1 MSFVLILIRLP
12 FVNAAKI
19 AHLTKL
25 GNKTWEKSK
34 VFRLPCHF
42 VKTPYLA
49 KDLMYLSAKSKII
62 VNTHIMKEN
71 ENVNNQDDALKDT
84 VNPDMESKQEPVDEQ
99 PKQEEAKEAS
109 NDKVSD
115 KKSKRFKIRHTQ
127 EKALEEEK
135 AKYAEL
141 NDKYLRLF
149 SEFDNFRKRTAKEK
163 LDLTVTAS
171 ENVIKDILPVLDDFE
186 RALQNMEK
194 NGNEADLQ
202 GVTLIFNKLKD
213 TLKKK
218 GLEEIDARGADFNT
232 DEHEAL
238 TMIPAPEEDKKG
250 KVLDVIQKGYK
261 LNGKVIRFARV
272 VVGN

>member
-1 MSFVLILIRLP
+1 M
-12 FVNAAKI
+12 
-19 AHLTKL
+19 
-25 GNKTWEKSK
+25 
-34 VFRLPCHF
+34 
-42 VKTPYLA
+42 
-49 KDLMYLSAKSKII
+49 KD
-62 VNTHIMKEN
+62 N
-71 ENVNNQDDALKDT
+71 ENVKNQDDILKD
-84 VNPDMESKQEPVDEQ
+84 VVDSGMENNQEPVEEQ
-99 PKQEEAKEAS
+99 PANESNEAPA
-109 NDKVSD
+109 DTVSD
-115 KKSKRFKIRHTQ
+115 KKSKRFKIRHSNDK
-127 EKALEEEK
+127 KALEEEK

-141 NDKYLRLF
+141 NDKYLHLA

-163 LDLTVTAS
+163 LDLTATAS

-194 NGNEADLQ
+194 NGNEADMQ

-218 GLEEIDARGADFNT
+218 GLEEIEAMGVEFNT

>member
-1 MSFVLILIRLP
+1 M
-12 FVNAAKI
+12 
-19 AHLTKL
+19 
-25 GNKTWEKSK
+25 E
-34 VFRLPCHF
+34 
-42 VKTPYLA
+42 
-49 KDLMYLSAKSKII
+49 
-62 VNTHIMKEN
+62 EN
-71 ENVNNQDDALKDT
+71 ENVKNQDDALKDT
-84 VNPDMESKQEPVDEQ
+84 VNPDMENKQEPAEEQ
-99 PKQEEAKEAS
+99 TAHEKKEEAA
-109 NDKVSD
+109 DKVSD
-115 KKSKRFKIRHTQ
+115 KKSKRFKIRHAA

-149 SEFDNFRKRTAKEK
+149 SEFDNHRKRTAKEK
-163 LDLTVTAS
+163 LDLMATAS

-194 NGNEADLQ
+194 NGNEADIQ

-218 GLEEIDARGADFNT
+218 GLEEIEAMNAEFNT

>member
-1 MSFVLILIRLP
+1 M
-12 FVNAAKI
+12 
-19 AHLTKL
+19 T
-25 GNKTWEKSK
+25 
-34 VFRLPCHF
+34 
-42 VKTPYLA
+42 
-49 KDLMYLSAKSKII
+49 
-62 VNTHIMKEN
+62 EN
-71 ENVNNQDDALKDT
+71 ENVKNQDDALKDT
-84 VNPDMESKQEPVDEQ
+84 VNPDMENKQEPVEEQ
-99 PKQEEAKEAS
+99 PVNEKKEESA
-109 NDKVSD
+109 DKVSD
-115 KKSKRFKIRHTQ
+115 KKSKRFKIRHAQ

-141 NDKYLRLF
+141 NDKYLRLL
-149 SEFDNFRKRTAKEK
+149 SEFDNFRKRTVKEK

-218 GLEEIDARGADFNT
+218 GLEEIEAMGAEFNT

>member
-1 MSFVLILIRLP
+1 M
-12 FVNAAKI
+12 
-19 AHLTKL
+19 
-25 GNKTWEKSK
+25 E
-34 VFRLPCHF
+34 
-42 VKTPYLA
+42 
-49 KDLMYLSAKSKII
+49 
-62 VNTHIMKEN
+62 EN
-71 ENVNNQDDALKDT
+71 ENVKNQDDALKDT
-84 VNPDMESKQEPVDEQ
+84 VNPDMENKQEPAEEQ
-99 PKQEEAKEAS
+99 TANEKKEEAA
-109 NDKVSD
+109 DKVSD
-115 KKSKRFKIRHTQ
+115 KKSKRFKIRHAA

-149 SEFDNFRKRTAKEK
+149 SEFDNHRKRTAKEK
-163 LDLTVTAS
+163 LDLMATAS

-218 GLEEIDARGADFNT
+218 GLEEIEAMNAEFNT

-272 VVGN
+272 VGGN

>member
-1 MSFVLILIRLP
+1 M
-12 FVNAAKI
+12 
-19 AHLTKL
+19 
-25 GNKTWEKSK
+25 E
-34 VFRLPCHF
+34 
-42 VKTPYLA
+42 
-49 KDLMYLSAKSKII
+49 
-62 VNTHIMKEN
+62 EN
-71 ENVNNQDDALKDT
+71 ENVKNQDDALKDT
-84 VNPDMESKQEPVDEQ
+84 VNSDMESKQEPAEEQ
-99 PKQEEAKEAS
+99 PANESNEAPA
-109 NDKVSD
+109 DTVSD
-115 KKSKRFKIRHTQ
+115 KKSKRFKIRHAQ

-135 AKYAEL
+135 AKCAEL
-141 NDKYLRLF
+141 NDKHLRLQA
-149 SEFDNFRKRTAKEK
+149 EFDNFRKRTAKEK
-163 LDLTVTAS
+163 LDLTATAS

-218 GLEEIDARGADFNT
+218 GLEEIEAMDAEFNT

-238 TMIPAPEEDKKG
+238 TMIPAPEEEKKG

>member
-1 MSFVLILIRLP
+1 MS
-12 FVNAAKI
+12 
-19 AHLTKL
+19 
-25 GNKTWEKSK
+25 EQQ
-34 VFRLPCHF
+34 
-42 VKTPYLA
+42 
-49 KDLMYLSAKSKII
+49 
-62 VNTHIMKEN
+62 
-71 ENVNNQDDALKDT
+71 NVNNQDDALKDT
-84 VNPDMESKQEPVDEQ
+84 VNPDIEPNQERPQAETNEV
-99 PKQEEAKEAS
+99 PIEETKETP
-109 NDKVSD
+109 NDTVSD
-115 KKSKRFKIRHTQ
+115 KKSKRFRIRHAQ

-135 AKYAEL
+135 AKFAEL
-141 NDKYLRLF
+141 NDKHLRLQA
-149 SEFDNFRKRTAKEK
+149 EFDNFRKRTAKEK

-171 ENVIKDILPVLDDFE
+171 ENVIKDILPVFDDFE

-194 NGNEADLQ
+194 NGNEADMQ

-218 GLEEIDARGADFNT
+218 GLEEIEAMDTEFNT

>member
-1 MSFVLILIRLP
+1 MS
-12 FVNAAKI
+12 
-19 AHLTKL
+19 
-25 GNKTWEKSK
+25 
-34 VFRLPCHF
+34 
-42 VKTPYLA
+42 
-49 KDLMYLSAKSKII
+49 
-62 VNTHIMKEN
+62 EN
-71 ENVNNQDDALKDT
+71 ENVNNQDDAIYDI
-84 VNPDMESKQEPVDEQ
+84 VNPDLDENQEPIVVEDKQEETT
-99 PKQEEAKEAS
+99 EAKEAPS
-109 NDKVSD
+109 DNVSD
-115 KKSKRFKIRHTQ
+115 KKSKRFKIRHAQ

-141 NDKYLRLF
+141 NDKFLRLF

-163 LDLTVTAS
+163 LDLTATAS

-186 RALQNMEK
+186 RAIQNMEK

-218 GLEEIDARGADFNT
+218 GLEEIEAMDAEFNT

>member
-1 MSFVLILIRLP
+1 
-12 FVNAAKI
+12 
-19 AHLTKL
+19 
-25 GNKTWEKSK
+25 
-34 VFRLPCHF
+34 
-42 VKTPYLA
+42 
-49 KDLMYLSAKSKII
+49 
-62 VNTHIMKEN
+62 MKEN

-84 VNPDMESKQEPVDEQ
+84 VNPDMESTQKPTDDQ
-99 PKQEEAKEAS
+99 PKQEETKETTS
-109 NDKVSD
+109 DNISD
-115 KKSKRFKIRHTQ
+115 KKSKRFKIRHAA

-135 AKYAEL
+135 TKYAEL
-141 NDKYLRLF
+141 NDKFLRLF

-202 GVTLIFNKLKD
+202 GVTLIYNKLKD

-218 GLEEIDARGADFNT
+218 GLEEIEAMGAEFNT

>member
-1 MSFVLILIRLP
+1 M
-12 FVNAAKI
+12 
-19 AHLTKL
+19 T
-25 GNKTWEKSK
+25 
-34 VFRLPCHF
+34 
-42 VKTPYLA
+42 
-49 KDLMYLSAKSKII
+49 
-62 VNTHIMKEN
+62 EN
-71 ENVNNQDDALKDT
+71 ENVNNQDDAVYDI
-84 VNPDMESKQEPVDEQ
+84 VNPDLDENQEPIVVEEKQEETV
-99 PKQEEAKEAS
+99 EAKEAPS
-109 NDKVSD
+109 DNVSD
-115 KKSKRFKIRHTQ
+115 KKSKRFKIRHAQ

-163 LDLTVTAS
+163 LDLTATAS

-202 GVTLIFNKLKD
+202 GVTMIFNKLKD

-218 GLEEIDARGADFNT
+218 GLEEIEAMDAEFNT

-238 TMIPAPEEDKKG
+238 TLIPAPEEDKKG
-250 KVLDVIQKGYK
+250 KVMDVIQKGYK

>member
-1 MSFVLILIRLP
+1 M
-12 FVNAAKI
+12 
-19 AHLTKL
+19 T
-25 GNKTWEKSK
+25 
-34 VFRLPCHF
+34 
-42 VKTPYLA
+42 
-49 KDLMYLSAKSKII
+49 
-62 VNTHIMKEN
+62 EN
-71 ENVNNQDDALKDT
+71 ENVKNQDDALKDT
-84 VNPDMESKQEPVDEQ
+84 VNPNMENKQEPVKEQSTDE
-99 PKQEEAKEAS
+99 KKEESA
-109 NDKVSD
+109 DKVSD
-115 KKSKRFKIRHTQ
+115 KKSKRFKIRHAQ

-171 ENVIKDILPVLDDFE
+171 ENVIKEILPVLDDFE

-194 NGNEADLQ
+194 NGNETDLQ

-218 GLEEIDARGADFNT
+218 GLEEIEAMGVEFNT

>member
-1 MSFVLILIRLP
+1 M
-12 FVNAAKI
+12 
-19 AHLTKL
+19 T
-25 GNKTWEKSK
+25 
-34 VFRLPCHF
+34 
-42 VKTPYLA
+42 
-49 KDLMYLSAKSKII
+49 
-62 VNTHIMKEN
+62 EN
-71 ENVNNQDDALKDT
+71 ENVKNQDDALKDT
-84 VNPDMESKQEPVDEQ
+84 VNPDMESKQEPVEEQ
-99 PKQEEAKEAS
+99 PVNEKKEESA
-109 NDKVSD
+109 DKVSD
-115 KKSKRFKIRHTQ
+115 KKSKRFKIRHAQ

-194 NGNEADLQ
+194 NGNEADMQ
-202 GVTLIFNKLKD
+202 GVTLIYNKLKD

-218 GLEEIDARGADFNT
+218 GLEEIEAMDAEFNT

>member
-1 MSFVLILIRLP
+1 M
-12 FVNAAKI
+12 
-19 AHLTKL
+19 T
-25 GNKTWEKSK
+25 
-34 VFRLPCHF
+34 
-42 VKTPYLA
+42 
-49 KDLMYLSAKSKII
+49 
-62 VNTHIMKEN
+62 EN
-71 ENVNNQDDALKDT
+71 ENVKNQDDALKDT
-84 VNPDMESKQEPVDEQ
+84 VNPDMENQQEPVEEQ
-99 PKQEEAKEAS
+99 PVDEKKEEAT
-109 NDKVSD
+109 DKVSD
-115 KKSKRFKIRHTQ
+115 KKSKRFKIRHAQ

-149 SEFDNFRKRTAKEK
+149 SEFDNFRNRTAMEK

-218 GLEEIDARGADFNT
+218 GLEEIEAMGVEFNT

>member
-1 MSFVLILIRLP
+1 MRQ
-12 FVNAAKI
+12 N
-19 AHLTKL
+19 
-25 GNKTWEKSK
+25 ERK
-34 VFRLPCHF
+34 V
-42 VKTPYLA
+42 KA
-49 KDLMYLSAKSKII
+49 
-62 VNTHIMKEN
+62 THIMKEN

-84 VNPDMESKQEPVDEQ
+84 VNPDMENQQEAATPQ
-99 PKQEEAKEAS
+99 PEEAQANEEKETEADS
-109 NDKVSD
+109 KAD
-115 KKSKRFKIRHTQ
+115 KKSKRFKIRHAQ

-141 NDKYLRLF
+141 NDKFLRMF

-163 LDLTVTAS
+163 LDLTATAS

-202 GVTLIFNKLKD
+202 GVTLIYNKLKN
-213 TLKKK
+213 TLRNK
-218 GLEEIDARGADFNT
+218 GLEEIEAMDAEFNT

>member
-1 MSFVLILIRLP
+1 M
-12 FVNAAKI
+12 
-19 AHLTKL
+19 T
-25 GNKTWEKSK
+25 
-34 VFRLPCHF
+34 
-42 VKTPYLA
+42 
-49 KDLMYLSAKSKII
+49 
-62 VNTHIMKEN
+62 EN

-84 VNPDMESKQEPVDEQ
+84 VNPDMENKQEPAEEQ
-99 PKQEEAKEAS
+99 TAHEKKEEAA
-109 NDKVSD
+109 DKVSD
-115 KKSKRFKIRHTQ
+115 KKSKRFKIRHAA

-149 SEFDNFRKRTAKEK
+149 SEFDNHRKRTAKEK
-163 LDLTVTAS
+163 LDLTATAS

-218 GLEEIDARGADFNT
+218 GLEEIEAMNAEFNT

-272 VVGN
+272 VVGNWFFGIASREIPQKSK

>member
-1 MSFVLILIRLP
+1 MS
-12 FVNAAKI
+12 
-19 AHLTKL
+19 
-25 GNKTWEKSK
+25 EQQ
-34 VFRLPCHF
+34 
-42 VKTPYLA
+42 
-49 KDLMYLSAKSKII
+49 
-62 VNTHIMKEN
+62 
-71 ENVNNQDDALKDT
+71 NVNNQDDALKDT
-84 VNPDMESKQEPVDEQ
+84 VNPDIESKQEQ
-99 PKQEEAKEAS
+99 PQAETNEVPIEETKETP
-109 NDKVSD
+109 NDTVSD
-115 KKSKRFKIRHTQ
+115 KKSKRFRIRHAQ

-135 AKYAEL
+135 AKFAEL
-141 NDKYLRLF
+141 NDKHLRLQA
-149 SEFDNFRKRTAKEK
+149 EFDNFRKRTAKEK
-163 LDLTVTAS
+163 LDLTITAS
-171 ENVIKDILPVLDDFE
+171 ESVIKDILPVFDDFE

-218 GLEEIDARGADFNT
+218 GLEEIDAMNAEFNT

>member
-1 MSFVLILIRLP
+1 M
-12 FVNAAKI
+12 
-19 AHLTKL
+19 T
-25 GNKTWEKSK
+25 
-34 VFRLPCHF
+34 
-42 VKTPYLA
+42 
-49 KDLMYLSAKSKII
+49 
-62 VNTHIMKEN
+62 EN
-71 ENVNNQDDALKDT
+71 ENVKNQDDALKDT
-84 VNPDMESKQEPVDEQ
+84 VNPDMENHQEPVEEQ
-99 PKQEEAKEAS
+99 PVDEKKEESA
-109 NDKVSD
+109 DKVSD
-115 KKSKRFKIRHTQ
+115 KKSKRFKIRHAQ

-171 ENVIKDILPVLDDFE
+171 ESVIKDILPVLDDFE

-218 GLEEIDARGADFNT
+218 GLEEIEAMGVEFNT

>member
-1 MSFVLILIRLP
+1 MS
-12 FVNAAKI
+12 
-19 AHLTKL
+19 
-25 GNKTWEKSK
+25 EQQ
-34 VFRLPCHF
+34 
-42 VKTPYLA
+42 
-49 KDLMYLSAKSKII
+49 
-62 VNTHIMKEN
+62 
-71 ENVNNQDDALKDT
+71 NVNNQDDALKDT
-84 VNPDMESKQEPVDEQ
+84 VNPDIEPNQERPQAETNEV
-99 PKQEEAKEAS
+99 PIEETKETP
-109 NDKVSD
+109 NDTVSD
-115 KKSKRFKIRHTQ
+115 KKSKRFRIRHAQ

-135 AKYAEL
+135 AKFAEL
-141 NDKYLRLF
+141 NDKHLRLQA
-149 SEFDNFRKRTAKEK
+149 EFDNFRKRTAKEK
-163 LDLTVTAS
+163 LDLTATAS
-171 ENVIKDILPVLDDFE
+171 ESVIKDILPVFDDFE

-218 GLEEIDARGADFNT
+218 GLEEIEAMGVDFNT

>member
-1 MSFVLILIRLP
+1 
-12 FVNAAKI
+12 
-19 AHLTKL
+19 
-25 GNKTWEKSK
+25 
-34 VFRLPCHF
+34 
-42 VKTPYLA
+42 
-49 KDLMYLSAKSKII
+49 
-62 VNTHIMKEN
+62 MKEN

-84 VNPDMESKQEPVDEQ
+84 VNPDMESTQKPTDDQ
-99 PKQEEAKEAS
+99 PKQEETKEATS
-109 NDKVSD
+109 DNVSD
-115 KKSKRFKIRHTQ
+115 KKSKRFKIRHAA

-141 NDKYLRLF
+141 NDKFLRLF

-202 GVTLIFNKLKD
+202 GVTLIYNKLKD

-218 GLEEIDARGADFNT
+218 GLEEIEAMGAEFNT

-238 TMIPAPEEDKKG
+238 TMIPAPEEDQKG

>member
-1 MSFVLILIRLP
+1 M
-12 FVNAAKI
+12 
-19 AHLTKL
+19 TK
-25 GNKTWEKSK
+25 
-34 VFRLPCHF
+34 
-42 VKTPYLA
+42 
-49 KDLMYLSAKSKII
+49 
-62 VNTHIMKEN
+62 N
-71 ENVNNQDDALKDT
+71 ENVNNQDDVLRDN
-84 VNPDMESKQEPVDEQ
+84 VHLDMENPQEPVDEQ
-99 PKQEEAKEAS
+99 PKQEENKETPS
-109 NDKVSD
+109 DNVSE
-115 KKSKRFKIRHTQ
+115 KRSKRFKTRHAA

-135 AKYAEL
+135 NKYAEL
-141 NDKYLRLF
+141 NDKFLRLF

-163 LDLTVTAS
+163 LDLTATAA

-218 GLEEIDARGADFNT
+218 GLEEIEAMGAEFNT

>member
-1 MSFVLILIRLP
+1 M
-12 FVNAAKI
+12 
-19 AHLTKL
+19 T
-25 GNKTWEKSK
+25 
-34 VFRLPCHF
+34 
-42 VKTPYLA
+42 
-49 KDLMYLSAKSKII
+49 
-62 VNTHIMKEN
+62 EN
-71 ENVNNQDDALKDT
+71 ENVKNQDDALKDT
-84 VNPDMESKQEPVDEQ
+84 VNPDMENHQEPVEEQ
-99 PKQEEAKEAS
+99 PVNKKKEESA
-109 NDKVSD
+109 DKVSD
-115 KKSKRFKIRHTQ
+115 KKSKRFKIRHAQ

-171 ENVIKDILPVLDDFE
+171 ESVIKDILPVLDDFE

-218 GLEEIDARGADFNT
+218 GLEEIEAMGVEFNT

>member
-1 MSFVLILIRLP
+1 M
-12 FVNAAKI
+12 
-19 AHLTKL
+19 
-25 GNKTWEKSK
+25 E
-34 VFRLPCHF
+34 
-42 VKTPYLA
+42 
-49 KDLMYLSAKSKII
+49 
-62 VNTHIMKEN
+62 EN
-71 ENVNNQDDALKDT
+71 ENVKNQDDALKDT
-84 VNPDMESKQEPVDEQ
+84 VNPDMENKQEPAEEQ
-99 PKQEEAKEAS
+99 TANEKKEEAA
-109 NDKVSD
+109 DKVSD
-115 KKSKRFKIRHTQ
+115 KKSKRFKIRHAN
-127 EKALEEEK
+127 EKKALEEEK

-149 SEFDNFRKRTAKEK
+149 SEFDNHRKRTAKEK
-163 LDLTVTAS
+163 LDLMATAS

-202 GVTLIFNKLKD
+202 GVTLIFNKLRD

-218 GLEEIDARGADFNT
+218 GLEEIEAMDADFNT

>member
-1 MSFVLILIRLP
+1 M
-12 FVNAAKI
+12 
-19 AHLTKL
+19 
-25 GNKTWEKSK
+25 E
-34 VFRLPCHF
+34 
-42 VKTPYLA
+42 
-49 KDLMYLSAKSKII
+49 
-62 VNTHIMKEN
+62 EN
-71 ENVNNQDDALKDT
+71 ENVKNQDDALKDT
-84 VNPDMESKQEPVDEQ
+84 VNPDMESKQEPAEEQ
-99 PKQEEAKEAS
+99 PANESNEAPA
-109 NDKVSD
+109 DTVSD
-115 KKSKRFKIRHTQ
+115 KKSKRFRIRHANDK
-127 EKALEEEK
+127 KALEEEK
-135 AKYAEL
+135 AKCAEL
-141 NDKYLRLF
+141 NDKHLRLQA
-149 SEFDNFRKRTAKEK
+149 EFDNFRKRTAKEK
-163 LDLTVTAS
+163 LDLTATAS

-218 GLEEIDARGADFNT
+218 GLEEIEAMDAEFNT

-238 TMIPAPEEDKKG
+238 TMIPAPEEEKKG

>member
-1 MSFVLILIRLP
+1 M
-12 FVNAAKI
+12 
-19 AHLTKL
+19 TK
-25 GNKTWEKSK
+25 
-34 VFRLPCHF
+34 
-42 VKTPYLA
+42 
-49 KDLMYLSAKSKII
+49 D
-62 VNTHIMKEN
+62 

-84 VNPDMESKQEPVDEQ
+84 VNPDMENSQEPVDEQ
-99 PKQEEAKEAS
+99 PKQEAQPEGQEAQGD
-109 NDKVSD
+109 NVTD
-115 KKSKRFKIRHTQ
+115 KKSKKFKIRHAQ
-127 EKALEEEK
+127 EKALEAEK

-163 LDLTVTAS
+163 LELTATAS
-171 ENVIKDILPVLDDFE
+171 ENVIKDILPVFDDFE

-194 NGNEADLQ
+194 NGNEADMQ
-202 GVTLIFNKLKD
+202 GVTLIFNKLKN
-213 TLKKK
+213 TLKNK
-218 GLEEIDARGADFNT
+218 GLEEIEAMGAEFNT

-238 TMIPAPEEDKKG
+238 TLIPAPEEDKKG